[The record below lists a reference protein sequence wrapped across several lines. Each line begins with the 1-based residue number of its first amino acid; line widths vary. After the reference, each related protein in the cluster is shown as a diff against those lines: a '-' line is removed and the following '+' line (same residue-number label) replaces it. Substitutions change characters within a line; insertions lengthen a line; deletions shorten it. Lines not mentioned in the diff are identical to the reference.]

1 MIPANTV
8 PPRATTDL
16 PALDFDM
23 DFSFA
28 RNLVY
33 PPFDPSLLLS
43 GLPFDSFVTSGS
55 HLSYPYPQLEQSD
68 PLPQGSLDL
77 SLLND

>member
-28 RNLVY
+28 RNPVY
-33 PPFDPSLLLS
+33 PPFNPSLLLPD
-43 GLPFDSFVTSGS
+43 LPFDSVVTSGS
-55 HLSYPYPQLEQSD
+55 HLSYPYPHLEQYD